1 VAGSGREAKG
11 THVEMLSKASALLLI
26 IVVGY
31 LIKRRGWVDEDAVRL
46 FGKILINITL
56 PAAIVTSFNTVEI
69 TPRMLYVTLLGFV
82 IVAVGQ
88 VAGYLVNRP
97 QGREAQALGILNV
110 GPFNIG
116 LFAIPYLATF
126 VGPEGILFAGLFD
139 IGNGLA
145 SIVFGYTAAMLLSRG
160 RGAVHTG
167 RALLKAVLMPVFLS
181 YVGMVVLR
189 LAGLTIPAPVIGFTS
204 IVGAANTFLAM
215 LMIGIG
221 LQIVLDRTRYA
232 AALRILLT
240 RYVVV
245 LALGLVVWFLLP
257 LPPVEKTVIVMVLAA
272 PIASLSAAFSS
283 EAGLDVGV
291 ATFAI
296 SVSVLVSIAAMPLLG
311 LVTG

>member
-1 VAGSGREAKG
+1 M
-11 THVEMLSKASALLLI
+11 EMATKAAALLLI

-31 LIKRRGWVDEDAVRL
+31 LIKRRGWVDDTAVKL

-69 TPRMLYVTLLGFV
+69 TPRMLYVTGLGFV
-82 IVAVGQ
+82 VVFIGQAAGFLVA
-88 VAGYLVNRP
+88 RS
-97 QGREAQALGILNV
+97 QGRQAQALAVLNV

-145 SIVFGYTAAMLLSRG
+145 SIVFGYTAAMLLARG
-160 RGAVHTG
+160 RGSVHTG
-167 RALLKAVLMPVFLS
+167 RALLRAVLMPVFVS
-181 YVGMVVLR
+181 YVGMVALR

-215 LMIGIG
+215 MMIGIG
-221 LQIVLDRTRYA
+221 LQIVLDRSRYA
-232 AALRILLT
+232 AAGRILVT
-240 RYVVV
+240 RYAVVIA
-245 LALGLVVWFLLP
+245 LALVVWFLLP
-257 LPPVEKTVIVMVLAA
+257 LPVVEKTVIIMVLAA
-272 PIASLSAAFSS
+272 PIASLSAAFTA

-291 ATFAI
+291 STFAI
-296 SVSVLVSIAAMPLLG
+296 STSVLVSIAAMPLVG
-311 LVTG
+311 LLLAA